1 MADGETG
8 LVVDPSTSVPATAA
22 ALACLLDDEDR
33 RRSMGE
39 AARRRAEKEYAYDV
53 LASRLIEAL
62 QA

>member
-1 MADGETG
+1 
-8 LVVDPSTSVPATAA
+8 VPATAA
-22 ALACLLDDEDR
+22 ALARLLDDDGR

-53 LASRLIEAL
+53 LAARLADAL